1 MKEKSTTEMLWEM
14 KESQETAMRLI
25 AGMMGDAEM
34 SLETGFAILDG
45 LESVRQSILVL
56 GAGRMECER
65 K

>member
-1 MKEKSTTEMLWEM
+1 MKQKSTTEMLWEM

-56 GAGRMECER
+56 GAGRMKCGR